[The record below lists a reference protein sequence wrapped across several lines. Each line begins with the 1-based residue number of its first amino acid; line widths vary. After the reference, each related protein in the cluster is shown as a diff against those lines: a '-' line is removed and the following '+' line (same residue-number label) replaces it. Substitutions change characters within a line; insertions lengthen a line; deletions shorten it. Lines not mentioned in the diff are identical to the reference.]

1 MTRVVLKIQ
10 YSHKTIKKPRT
21 KEKRK
26 NENLI
31 KSNLKTKTSPLK
43 KTSSIGQNDTSPPK
57 NSPSKNSPPKT
68 SPSKTTNSP
77 KITSPQTDPISSNEF
92 HDVVKSSNMAGDN
105 NKMTPKEKKR
115 PKKVNLFDTGN
126 DREGTKTSIPTTEQ
140 RNRSWS
146 SSGPEVKVSSLKDIM
161 SHQSDQHDLNSNSS
175 PREKKNFKPNRRR
188 QARGQ
193 DIIRW
198 EQENTIEIS
207 KRSPLSPW
215 GQARPVN
222 IRTSPDHGPL
232 NSPLSKSSSPIKSP
246 IKVDEFVPQTPPKSQ
261 TVSYNVSLISIIIF

>member
-1 MTRVVLKIQ
+1 MAV
-10 YSHKTIKKPRT
+10 
-21 KEKRK
+21 
-26 NENLI
+26 
-31 KSNLKTKTSPLK
+31 
-43 KTSSIGQNDTSPPK
+43 
-57 NSPSKNSPPKT
+57 
-68 SPSKTTNSP
+68 
-77 KITSPQTDPISSNEF
+77 DP
-92 HDVVKSSNMAGDN
+92 HN
-105 NKMTPKEKKR
+105 NKITPKEKKR

-126 DREGTKTSIPTTEQ
+126 DREFKTIPNEQ

-222 IRTSPDHGPL
+222 IRTSPDSGPL
-232 NSPLSKSSSPIKSP
+232 NSPLSAKSNSPIKSP
-246 IKVDEFVPQTPPKSQ
+246 IKVDAFVPQTPPKS
-261 TVSYNVSLISIIIF
+261 TVSHNVRLIIHHHFLTGKIV

>member
-1 MTRVVLKIQ
+1 M
-10 YSHKTIKKPRT
+10 
-21 KEKRK
+21 
-26 NENLI
+26 
-31 KSNLKTKTSPLK
+31 K
-43 KTSSIGQNDTSPPK
+43 KTSSIVQNDTSRT
-57 NSPSKNSPPKT
+57 SPSKDSPLKDSPPKT
-68 SPSKTTNSP
+68 SPK
-77 KITSPQTDPISSNEF
+77 SPQTDPTNEF
-92 HDVVKSSNMAGDN
+92 HDVQSSNIAGDN
-105 NKMTPKEKKR
+105 NGGKMTPKEKKR

-126 DREGTKTSIPTTEQ
+126 DREGKTIPITEQ

-222 IRTSPDHGPL
+222 IRTSPDSGPL
-232 NSPLSKSSSPIKSP
+232 NSPLKSNSPIKSP
-246 IKVDEFVPQTPPKSQ
+246 IKVDAFVPQTPPKSSP
-261 TVSYNVSLISIIIF
+261 TVSHNVSLYYSIIIFCEL